1 MVRHNWV
8 PIRGGYQCV
17 IPSPVDKGNCLG
29 CWAIIL
35 MKQVVGTDLNGLER
49 DVIWHKH
56 LRPMA
61 ELVGLVEES
70 ACQ

>member
-1 MVRHNWV
+1 M
-8 PIRGGYQCV
+8 
-17 IPSPVDKGNCLG
+17 G